1 MDCINGHE
9 HVDEI
14 EWIRILSFFRYVF
27 GFALLL
33 DSLRPFLGFFAEK
46 ITEIICYLSLIHI

>member
-33 DSLRPFLGFFAEK
+33 DSLRPFLGFFAEN
-46 ITEIICYLSLIHI
+46 LSFRYK